1 MEELSIGEVARRA
14 GIQPSAI
21 RYYESVGVL
30 PAPERIN
37 GRRRYDSSVLQRL
50 AAVQVARQ
58 AGFSIGDMLTL
69 FQGFVEATPV
79 SARWQALANKK
90 LAELDALI
98 SQAQGMKRLLEQGLR
113 CRCLR
118 LEDCELLGFGADS

>member
-1 MEELSIGEVARRA
+1 MKELTIGEVARRA
-14 GIQPSAI
+14 GFQPSAI
-21 RYYESVGVL
+21 RYYESAGVL

-37 GRRRYDSSVLQRL
+37 GRRRYDSSMLQRL
-50 AAVQVARQ
+50 AAIQVARQ
-58 AGFSIGDMLTL
+58 AGFSIGDMRTL

-118 LEDCELLGFGADS
+118 LEDCKLLGFGDDN

>member
-14 GIQPSAI
+14 GLQPSAI

-30 PAPERIN
+30 PAPERVN
-37 GRRRYDSSVLQRL
+37 GRRRYDSTVLQRL

-58 AGFSIGDMLTL
+58 AGFSIGDMRTL
-69 FQGFVEATPV
+69 FDGFAEDTPI

-90 LAELDALI
+90 LGELDALI
-98 SQAQGMKRLLEQGLR
+98 SQAQGMKRLLELGLS

-118 LEDCELLGFGADS
+118 LEDCGLLGF